1 MALTLGAAALTPDDR
16 GARATVTAG
25 KASVFFHLA
34 RGFDLAA
41 ADAGREPGEAVAV
54 LGRFAAAAGGAR
66 PSEGWE
72 FGFVQLT
79 KMVSG
84 KAYYAGRLSREG
96 SIAVSFENAMPAPLL
111 LDSLDDRSPWT
122 RRAPRFTLANGLV
135 ECRSSDHPTMKLP
148 RKLRNSG
155 RNVDNFLFHA
165 IDERLFWTVLTAVET
180 SSRKRHHLAHLHW
193 CVHHD
198 VKFQWRGGE
207 PTPMHSRGRGYALLR
222 NARGA
227 PPEAELQALL
237 ADPQPPQFNPASS
250 QALLQ
255 AFLGARGAN
264 RSENERWFMNVPSD
278 FYA

>member
-1 MALTLGAAALTPDDR
+1 MAPAFDAATLAPDDR
-16 GARATVTAG
+16 GARATVTPG
-25 KASVFFHLA
+25 RASVFFHLA
-34 RGFDLAA
+34 RGFDLGA

-54 LGRFAAAAGGAR
+54 RGSFVAAGGGAQ
-66 PSEGWE
+66 PTAGWD

-84 KAYYAGRLSREG
+84 QAYYAGRLSREG
-96 SIAVSFENAMPAPLL
+96 SIAVMFENAMPARLL

-122 RRAPRFTLANGLV
+122 RRAPRFAAAAGRI

-148 RKLRNSG
+148 RKLRNSL

-165 IDERLFWTVLTAVET
+165 VDERLFWTVLTAIET
-180 SSRKRHHLAHLHW
+180 SSRRRHHLAHLHW
-193 CVHHD
+193 RVHHD

-207 PTPMHSRGRGYALLR
+207 PMPMPSRGRGYELLR
-222 NARGA
+222 NVRGA

-264 RSENERWFMNVPSD
+264 RSENAHWFMNVPSD